1 MVGLEARGLS
11 VCVCVPHRRLFPP
24 PLLKTTETIMLRA
37 KDQSWGR
44 FSTGF
49 IQRLKFKF
57 KLRFRFRFQGVTQIW
72 KVVVITIA
80 RVELVIAQHTR

>member
-11 VCVCVPHRRLFPP
+11 VCVCVAHGQFFPTH
-24 PLLKTTETIMLRA
+24 LKTTGTIMLRE

-49 IQRLKFKF
+49 IQRLK
-57 KLRFRFRFQGVTQIW
+57 LRFRFQGVTEIW
-72 KVVVITIA
+72 KVAVLTIA
-80 RVELVIAQHTR
+80 RVELVIAQHAR